1 VNLPSFI
8 DTNENLKELC
18 TFLSQYDA
26 IAVDTE
32 FVWMRTYY
40 PQLGIIQLGVS
51 PEHSYII
58 DNVAVTD
65 CSPLR
70 ELMENESIVKI
81 FHDAHQD
88 ITIINRYI
96 DGTVTNV
103 FDTQRC
109 AGFTGRSRSLSLEK
123 LILNITGIQLEKS
136 ETRTNWLKRPLDP
149 KQVEYALDD
158 VRYLPE
164 VRTTLLDDAEKLG
177 NKEFLLDEMKIN
189 DGVIPFD
196 FMEAVERQFKK
207 IGGRVPGRFRSA
219 AYRLVI
225 WQETSAR
232 RRDIPREHV
241 LKKEILV
248 KIASTEINSVEDLE
262 ASGILTVKQL
272 SKFGSELLDALN
284 GTEEPSKEVL
294 QQMRRPQ
301 SDSNEMASLISVYQ
315 SFIHS
320 VARNRGIDPQLLFNK
335 SQVSSLVRSYCKKK
349 AIKTIPGWRGELV
362 ESISN
367 QFFSGNLH
375 MNVEELPE
383 QE

>member
-1 VNLPSFI
+1 MNLPSFI

-18 TFLSQYDA
+18 TFLSEYDA

-32 FVWMRTYY
+32 FVWMKTYY

-51 PEHSYII
+51 PEHSYIV
-58 DNVAVTD
+58 DNVAITD
-65 CSPLR
+65 CAPLR
-70 ELMENESIVKI
+70 ELMENEKIVKI

-96 DGTVTNV
+96 EGTVTNV
-103 FDTQRC
+103 FDSQRC
-109 AGFTGRSRSLSLEK
+109 SGFTGRSRSLSLEK

-149 KQVEYALDD
+149 KQIEYALDD

-164 VRTTLLDDAEKLG
+164 VRRTLLEDAEKFG

-189 DGVIPFD
+189 DGIIPFD

-207 IGGRVPGRFRSA
+207 TGGRVPGRFRSK

-232 RRDIPREHV
+232 KRDIPREHV
-241 LKKEILV
+241 LKKEVIA
-248 KIASTEINSVEDLE
+248 KIASAEISTIEDLE
-262 ASGILTVKQL
+262 TSGILTTKQFSRL
-272 SKFGSELLDALN
+272 GCELIQALN
-284 GTEEPSKEVL
+284 GSEEPSKEIL
-294 QQMRRPQ
+294 QQMKRPQ
-301 SDSNEMASLISVYQ
+301 SDSNEMVSLISVYQ

-320 VARNRGIDPQLLFNK
+320 IARNRGIDPQLLFNK
-335 SQVSSLVRSYCKKK
+335 SQVSSIVRSYCKKK
-349 AIKTIPGWRGELV
+349 AVSNISGWRGELL
-362 ESISN
+362 ESLST

-375 MNVEELPE
+375 MNVEKLPE